1 MHHFSPHCEV
11 RLNYPQYKASS
22 RFHCNTK
29 PRLLP
34 STRLRASP
42 IFARG
47 YRALTLS
54 QHRSSPINNV
64 RRRNASSFTL
74 LLDSFYCEVFE
85 RRELPQYVAVT
96 PVAGLFAWFMYRSAA
111 RFRFTSGHVVRFCSW
126 LILVPNIESCQLTW
140 RCLLRFVSASARC
153 PRATCTVGSR
163 SACRR
168 LLLRYIFLGFA
179 LRITALT
186 TRCNALSDYF
196 SPLVALPTECVCI
209 ERCPLRRPPYSLC
222 GASVPSSPSLRPHKG
237 KGYR

>member
-1 MHHFSPHCEV
+1 M
-11 RLNYPQYKASS
+11 
-22 RFHCNTK
+22 
-29 PRLLP
+29 
-34 STRLRASP
+34 
-42 IFARG
+42 

-74 LLDSFYCEVFE
+74 LLYSFYCEVFE
-85 RRELPQYVAVT
+85 RRELPRYVAVT

-140 RCLLRFVSASARC
+140 RCLLRSVSASARC

-186 TRCNALSDYF
+186 IRCNASSDYF

-209 ERCPLRRPPYSLC
+209 ERCPTASSALLAVRRICAFLAFSQTLQRKRLSLTSFCSGYSTHLD
-222 GASVPSSPSLRPHKG
+222 SSL
-237 KGYR
+237 